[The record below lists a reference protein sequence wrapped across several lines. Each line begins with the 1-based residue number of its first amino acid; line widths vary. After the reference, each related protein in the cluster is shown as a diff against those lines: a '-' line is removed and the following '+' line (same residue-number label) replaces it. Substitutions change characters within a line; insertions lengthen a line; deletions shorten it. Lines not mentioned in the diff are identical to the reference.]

1 MSDKPEGG
9 FLIPPYLIDGYTRS
23 ISVWYKPW
31 TWGKTEFVPPV
42 WPESELSEMIT
53 NGSDTLIE
61 IQGDPESGTWT
72 EVNRWP

>member
-1 MSDKPEGG
+1 MTDKPEGG

-42 WPESELSEMIT
+42 WPESE
-53 NGSDTLIE
+53 
-61 IQGDPESGTWT
+61 IQGDPESGKLS
-72 EVNRWP
+72 EVNRWPQLWENEG